1 MNLEL
6 IMVRYGELVT
16 KGKNRNSFIRALGN
30 NIKRMLSEFKNL
42 TYEIKRDHT
51 YIHLNGEDYNKIRLI
66 LKNVSGL
73 SSFSCVYKVEN
84 DIDKISE
91 SGLKLLLDENKK
103 TFKVKTKRAD
113 KKFPLISDEIN
124 RKVAGYILRNSDYKV
139 DVHNPDVLLSITIR
153 EDCSYLF
160 TSEEIGAGG
169 YPLGIQGKA
178 MMLLSGGID
187 SPVACYYMMR
197 RGIQIECI
205 HFASPPYTSD
215 AVIDKIKDILKVLS
229 FYQGEIKLHI
239 VPFTELQKEIYKY
252 AGTSYAITIM
262 RRMMYRIADRVAKRK
277 KCLIIGNGE
286 SIGQVASQT
295 LVSIKEIETVCTLP
309 VVRPCAVLDKVD
321 IIKTARKI
329 NTYDISIRPYE
340 DCCTIFEPKNV
351 TTAPKK
357 ERIDE
362 IESSFDFASL
372 IDYCVNNIDTVL
384 IKYKDNEISK
394 DDYF

>member
-16 KGKNRNSFIRALGN
+16 KGKNRNSFIKSLGD
-30 NIKRMLSEFKNL
+30 NIKRMLSSFKNL

-51 YIHLNGEDYNKIRLI
+51 YIHLNGEDYEKIKPI

-73 SSFSCVYKVEN
+73 ASFSCVYKVEN
-84 DIDKISE
+84 DIEKMKD

-103 TFKVKTKRAD
+103 TFKVRAKRAD
-113 KKFPLISDEIN
+113 KKFPMVSDEIN
-124 RKVAGYILRNSDYKV
+124 RAIASYILKNSDYKV
-139 DVHNPDVLLSITIR
+139 DVHNPDVMLSLTVR
-153 EDCSYLF
+153 EDCTYMF
-160 TSEEIGAGG
+160 TNEEEGAGG

-178 MMLLSGGID
+178 LMLLSGGID
-187 SPVACYYMMR
+187 SPVACYYMLR
-197 RGIQIECI
+197 RGIKIECI

-215 AVIDKIKDILKVLS
+215 AVIDKIHDLLKVLS

-239 VPFTELQKEIYKY
+239 VPFTKLQKAIYEY

-262 RRMMYRIADRVAKRK
+262 RRMMYRIADKVARRKR
-277 KCLIIGNGE
+277 CLIIGNGE

-295 LVSIKEIETVCTLP
+295 LVSIKEIENVCTLP
-309 VVRPCAVLDKVD
+309 IVRPCAVLDKVD

-357 ERIDE
+357 ERIE
-362 IESSFDFASL
+362 KIEASFDFAPMV
-372 IDYCVNNIDTVL
+372 DECVNNIETHI
-384 IKYKDNEISK
+384 IKFNEES
-394 DDYF
+394 DEFF